1 VGKIRYFSILFGFPL
16 GSWKTSKGK
25 PKYYFFIFGSP
36 FNNCVGD
43 ALSVRLVLVSDPNS
57 VSPFFWDKL
66 LVSIL
71 HFVYVDRGKRGSMRR
86 GLYHE
91 RSKEANLFQIY
102 NMDSINSVEL
112 NSYIDSNELS
122 FPRRKIFVC
131 LEKWNQITNSISV
144 GYTSNYFYYYEI
156 NKWSS

>member
-1 VGKIRYFSILFGFPL
+1 MGKIRYFSILFDFPL
-16 GSWKTSKGK
+16 GAWKTSKEK
-25 PKYYFFIFGSP
+25 PKYYSLFFGSP
-36 FNNCVGD
+36 FNNCVRD
-43 ALSVRLVLVSDPNS
+43 AFSIKLVFVTDPSS

-71 HFVYVDRGKRGSMRR
+71 QFIYVDRGKKGSMRR

-102 NMDSINSVEL
+102 NMDSINSVEF
-112 NSYIDSNELS
+112 NSYINSNELS

-131 LEKWNQITNSISV
+131 
-144 GYTSNYFYYYEI
+144 
-156 NKWSS
+156 